1 MRYAL
6 VSLALLISCTGVQ
19 ADPKPSDAAMMQ
31 RVLKRIEQDNRECSV
46 EMSYAG
52 RIAAGGGPSSA
63 RFDGALVLI
72 YSVDGCNGGN
82 NWGYTA
88 QVYGVK
94 DDTAVELGK
103 PQSWSIVKGADFN
116 DKRAVIYA
124 VSQGPGDAH
133 CCPTEGKSIEVTVSN
148 GQAVFRQLKAWHN
161 ND

>member
-6 VSLALLISCTGVQ
+6 IGLALFISCSGVH
-19 ADPKPSDAAMMQ
+19 ADPKSSDAAMMQ
-31 RVLKRIEQDNRECSV
+31 RVLKRVEQDNRECNV
-46 EMSYAG
+46 GMSYAG
-52 RIAAGGGPSSA
+52 RITAGGGPSAA

-88 QVYGVK
+88 QVYGLK
-94 DDTAVELGK
+94 DDTAVEIGK

-124 VSQGPGDAH
+124 VAQGPGDAH
-133 CCPTEGKSIEVTVSN
+133 CCPSEGKTIEVTVNN
-148 GQAVFRQLKAWHN
+148 GQAVFRQIKAWHN
-161 ND
+161 SN

>member
-1 MRYAL
+1 MRTLLAALAL
-6 VSLALLISCTGVQ
+6 VVAAGGAQ

-31 RVLKRIEQDNRECSV
+31 RVLKRVELANRECNV
-46 EMSYAG
+46 GMSYAG
-52 RIAAGGGPSSA
+52 RIAANGGASSA
-63 RFDGALVLI
+63 QFDGALVLV

-94 DDTAVELGK
+94 DDVAVEIGK

-124 VSQGPGDAH
+124 VTQGPNDGH
-133 CCPTEGKSIEVTVSN
+133 CCPTEGKTIEVTVSN
-148 GQAVFRQLKAWHN
+148 GQAVFRQIKAWYN
-161 ND
+161 TN

>member
-1 MRYAL
+1 MRYAIAA
-6 VSLALLISCTGVQ
+6 LALVIAADGAL

-31 RVLKRIEQDNRECSV
+31 RVLRRIEQDNRACNV
-46 EMSYAG
+46 GMSYAG
-52 RIAAGGGPSSA
+52 RIAAGGLSAA

-88 QVYGVK
+88 QVYGLREG
-94 DDTAVELGK
+94 TAVEIGK
-103 PQSWSIVKGADFN
+103 PQSWSVVKGADFN

-133 CCPTEGKSIEVTVSN
+133 CCPTEGKTIEVTVSN
-148 GQAVFRQLKAWHN
+148 GQAVFRQIKAWRN
-161 ND
+161 NG